1 MRPDQWNVLPVRES
15 RCSRETALWL
25 VAGALAVTMLGT
37 TLPTPLYVLYQQQWT
52 FSTLTGTV
60 IFSAYAGGVVAALL
74 LLGSNSD
81 VTGRR
86 PMLLLGVACA
96 AASDLVFLGANDV
109 QLLLVGRVLS
119 GFSAG
124 IFTGT
129 ATAAI
134 VDLAP
139 PAARARATLLA
150 TVANMG
156 GLGAGPLAAG
166 LLAGLTPEPLLLPYA
181 AHLGLVGLAAVA
193 LWTVPETVA
202 ASSHLRPRVPR
213 LGVPGEVSGVFLQAA
228 LPGFVGFGVL
238 GLFAAIAPTFLRELL
253 QISDPTLA
261 GGVASAVFVASCAGQ
276 IVLVPRLGGTALAV
290 GRTAL
295 VCGLGLLAIA
305 LGTASLPLL
314 LVAATVA
321 GLGQGITFRAGLTQV
336 NELTPVVRRAE
347 VASTFFTV
355 MYAGIS
361 VPVVGVGLGAEVWG
375 LRTAGIGF
383 CLAMAALSLTTLL
396 LPRSSHSELVVCDH
410 RPSEVNPCPDEH

>member
-1 MRPDQWNVLPVRES
+1 MREF
-15 RCSRETALWL
+15 RCSRDTALWL

-37 TLPTPLYVLYQQQWT
+37 TLPTPLYVLYQQQWG

-74 LLGSNSD
+74 VLGHSSD
-81 VTGRR
+81 VIGRK
-86 PMLLLGVACA
+86 PALALGLACA
-96 AASDLVFLGANDV
+96 SASDLVFLGASDV
-109 QLLLVGRVLS
+109 KLLLVGRVLS
-119 GFSAG
+119 GLSAG

-139 PAARARATLLA
+139 PSTRPRATLLA

-156 GLGAGPLAAG
+156 GLGAGPLVAG
-166 LLAGLTPEPLLLPYA
+166 LLAGLVPEPLLLPYA
-181 AHLGLVGLAAVA
+181 GHLGLVGLAAIA

-202 ASSHLRPRVPR
+202 PSGRLRPRIPR
-213 LGVPGEVSGVFLQAA
+213 LGVPREVSGVFLRAA

-253 QISDPTLA
+253 QTTDPTLA
-261 GGVASAVFVASCAGQ
+261 GGVASAVFFASCVGQ
-276 IVLVPRLGGTALAV
+276 TLPVSRRGQTALSV
-290 GRTAL
+290 GATAL
-295 VCGLGLLAIA
+295 VCGLGFLAIA
-305 LGTASLPLL
+305 LGTASLSML

-321 GLGQGITFRAGLTQV
+321 GLGQGITFRAGLSQV
-336 NELTPVVRRAE
+336 NEQAPAAQRSE

-361 VPVVGVGLGAEVWG
+361 VPVIGVGLIADGWG
-375 LRTAGIGF
+375 LRPAGIGF

-396 LPRSSHSELVVCDH
+396 LPRTSHPASAVADAKQ
-410 RPSEVNPCPDEH
+410 SEVNPCPDEH